1 MAKPYRVTTSV
12 RFNNAFNAFLVR
24 RGISMGSTA
33 LLTVR
38 GRSSG
43 KPIVTPISIFVQEGN
58 RYLIAPYGI
67 VNWVRNLRAAGGE
80 ATLTCRGHTEA
91 IRASELTPKAAAPIF
106 RQAARMGPPGVPAV
120 FVRLYIRFTL
130 SQYLDV
136 PVNASLEEYE
146 REVLKHPVFLIQAT
160 R

>member
-12 RFNNAFNAFLVR
+12 RFNNAVNAFLVR
-24 RGISMGSTA
+24 RGISLGSTA

-43 KPIVTPISIFVQEGN
+43 KSIVTPISIFVQEGN

-67 VNWVRNLRAAGGE
+67 VNWVRNLRVAGGE
-80 ATLTCRGHTEA
+80 ATLTRGGHTEA
-91 IRASELTPKAAAPIF
+91 IRARELEPKAAAPIF
-106 RQAARMGPPGVPAV
+106 RQAVRTGPPRMPAV

-136 PVNASLEEYE
+136 PVSASQEEFE
-146 REVLKHPVFLIQAT
+146 REVLRHPVFLIQAT